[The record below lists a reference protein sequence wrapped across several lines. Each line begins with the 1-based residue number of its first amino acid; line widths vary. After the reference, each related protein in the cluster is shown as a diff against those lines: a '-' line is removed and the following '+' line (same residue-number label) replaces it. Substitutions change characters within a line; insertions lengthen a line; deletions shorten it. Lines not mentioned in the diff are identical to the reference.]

1 MIHSELTLLKA
12 TDYPGPSTALKAFS
26 NGPSVILTITTT
38 QKGRYHY
45 HPLSYSEGHRGSD
58 HSTTHHDI
66 RTASVNGSLSSL
78 TTDLFGADKTHSL
91 VQYLLSIYYV
101 PVTKPTQT
109 WSLTACSLES
119 NTEQMSGSHQNLT
132 TASGKCDAGWTG
144 HTLF

>member
-1 MIHSELTLLKA
+1 MTHSELTLLKA
-12 TDYPGPSTALKAFS
+12 SDYPGPSTALKAF
-26 NGPSVILTITTT
+26 TITIT
-38 QKGRYHY
+38 QKGRYNY
-45 HPLSYSEGHRGSD
+45 HLLSYSRGHRDSD
-58 HSTTHHDI
+58 HSTTHC
-66 RTASVNGSLSSL
+66 LSSL
-78 TTDLFGADKTHSL
+78 TTDLFGADETHSL

-132 TASGKCDAGWTG
+132 TASGKCDAGWKG